1 MWEALA
7 SEFSDLADTTELA
20 RLVVRLLAA
29 ILIGALIGFERER
42 HASPA
47 GLRTH
52 ILVSLG
58 AALFV
63 IVPAHV
69 GFDDADMS
77 RVVQGLV
84 AGIGFLGAGA
94 ILKQD
99 EQFRVRGLTTAA
111 SIWLTAA
118 IGIAAGLGQLMTA
131 LIAALF
137 GLVVLNVRAKGDHGA
152 TKEGETPPER
162 YQAPG
167 ESARQAKR

>member
-1 MWEALA
+1 MLEALA
-7 SEFSDLADTTELA
+7 AEFADLADSTELA

-29 ILIGALIGFERER
+29 SLIGALIGYERER

-52 ILVSLG
+52 VLVSLG

-63 IVPAHV
+63 IVPAHA
-69 GFDDADMS
+69 GFDDSDMS

-99 EQFRVRGLTTAA
+99 ERFRVRGLTTAA

-118 IGIAAGLGQLMTA
+118 IGIAAGLGQLTTA
-131 LIAALF
+131 LVAAMF
-137 GLVVLNVRAKGDHGA
+137 GLLVLNVRAKGDRGA
-152 TKEGETPPER
+152 RNEDETR
-162 YQAPG
+162 D
-167 ESARQAKR
+167 

>member
-1 MWEALA
+1 MWDALVA
-7 SEFSDLADTTELA
+7 EFSDLADTTELA
-20 RLVVRLLAA
+20 RLVVRLVAA
-29 ILIGALIGFERER
+29 SLIGALIGFERER

-63 IVPAHV
+63 IVPAHA

-99 EQFRVRGLTTAA
+99 DRFRVRGLTTAA

-131 LIAALF
+131 LVAAMF
-137 GLVVLNVRAKGDHGA
+137 GLVVLNVRAKGGDR
-152 TKEGETPPER
+152 TVREDE
-162 YQAPG
+162 QA
-167 ESARQAKR
+167 RD